1 MMTDDLTKESYTL
14 EVPHIRPTETA
25 ARPTTKLRQML
36 AAPGLVVAPGAYD
49 ALSARIIVRSG
60 FDAVYLTGYG
70 ASASRLGQPD
80 VGLLTMAEMV
90 EQCRAVVGAAGG
102 APVIADA
109 DTGYGN
115 ALNVRRTVRE
125 YEAAGVAAMQLE
137 DQVFPKRCGHMEGKR
152 VVETSEMVIKLRA
165 AVDART
171 DPDLV
176 IIARTDAR
184 AVLGFEAALERCR
197 AFRDAGADVIFLEAP
212 ESREEMETVAREIKA
227 PLFANLIERGRT
239 PLIPLDEL
247 AAIGYK
253 IAIYPLTAL
262 YAAAR
267 AVSDAMAELRTKGTT
282 AGYVDKMI
290 AFDDFNEL
298 IGLPGYRELERR
310 YAGTDKC

>member
-1 MMTDDLTKESYTL
+1 MTT
-14 EVPHIRPTETA
+14 R
-25 ARPTTKLRQML
+25 LRQIL
-36 AAPGLVVAPGAYD
+36 AAPGIVVAPGAYD

-90 EQCRAVVGAAGG
+90 EQCRAVVGAAAGV
-102 APVIADA
+102 PVIADA

-152 VVETSEMVIKLRA
+152 VVETADMVTKLRA

-197 AFRDAGADVIFLEAP
+197 AYRAAGADVIFLEAP
-212 ESREEMETVAREIKA
+212 ESREEMEIVAREIDA
-227 PLFANLIERGRT
+227 PLFANLIERGKT
-239 PLIPLDEL
+239 PLIPLGEL
-247 AAIGYK
+247 ADIGYK

-267 AVSDAMAELRTKGTT
+267 AVSDAMAELRAKGTT
-282 AGYVDKMI
+282 AGFVDRMI

-298 IGLPGYRELERR
+298 IGLPEYRELERR
-310 YAGTDKC
+310 YAGKDKC

>member
-1 MMTDDLTKESYTL
+1 M
-14 EVPHIRPTETA
+14 
-25 ARPTTKLRQML
+25 
-36 AAPGLVVAPGAYD
+36 AAPGIVVAPGAYD

-90 EQCRAVVGAAGG
+90 EQCRAVVGAAAGV
-102 APVIADA
+102 PVIADA

-152 VVETSEMVIKLRA
+152 VVETADMVTKLRA

-197 AFRDAGADVIFLEAP
+197 AYRAAGADVIFLEAP
-212 ESREEMETVAREIKA
+212 ESREEMEIVAREIDA
-227 PLFANLIERGRT
+227 PLFANLIERGKT
-239 PLIPLDEL
+239 PLIPLGEL
-247 AAIGYK
+247 ADIGYK

-267 AVSDAMAELRTKGTT
+267 AVSDAMAELRAKGTT
-282 AGYVDKMI
+282 AGFVDRMI

-298 IGLPGYRELERR
+298 IGLPEYRELERR
-310 YAGTDKC
+310 YAGKDKC

>member
-1 MMTDDLTKESYTL
+1 MFF
-14 EVPHIRPTETA
+14 INPTVKPTA
-25 ARPTTKLRQML
+25 KLRAML
-36 AAPGLVVAPGAYD
+36 AAPGLIVAPGAYD
-49 ALSARIIVRSG
+49 ALSARIIARSG

-70 ASASRLGQPD
+70 AAASRLGEPD
-80 VGLLTMAEMV
+80 VGLLTMTEMV
-90 EQCRAVVGAAGG
+90 EQCRAIAAAAP

-115 ALNVRRTVRE
+115 ALNVRRTVQA
-125 YEAAGVAAMQLE
+125 YEAAGVAALQLE

-152 VVETSEMVIKLRA
+152 VIDTAEMVAKLRA
-165 AVDART
+165 AADART

-184 AVLGFEAALERCR
+184 AVLGFDAALERCHAYR
-197 AFRDAGADVIFLEAP
+197 EAGADVIFMEAP
-212 ESREEMETVAREIKA
+212 ESREEMAAVARAIKA

-247 AAIGYK
+247 AAMGYK

-267 AVSDAMAELRTKGTT
+267 AVSEAMAELRAKGTM
-282 AGYVDKMI
+282 AGWVDRMI
-290 AFDDFNEL
+290 PFGDFNEL
-298 IGLPGYRELERR
+298 VGLAGYRELERK
-310 YAGTDKC
+310 YSTGQGE